1 MGNIHVFALK
11 RGKNAMNDDLDRRM
25 LEGRGAAGHARLMSS
40 RVHVLLWGIVAS
52 LFLAP
57 AATAQ
62 TPLQDKQKLEPLP
75 IVLPQ
80 PMFEGTPQNLRV
92 PNLEKPRWKAREPF
106 LAPAGVRNVA
116 RRKKVISSDMEPVL
130 GELAMLTDGDKSG
143 EEGSYI
149 ALGPGKQHVT
159 VDLGA
164 MHEIYAV
171 LFWHF
176 HKTARVYFDVVVQ
189 IADDQDFTKN
199 VRTLFN
205 NDHDN
210 TSGLGLG
217 KDMNYVETSEGRLV
231 DAKGALAR
239 YVRLYSKGNNADEM
253 NHYIEIEVFGRPAP
267 K

>member
-1 MGNIHVFALK
+1 
-11 RGKNAMNDDLDRRM
+11 MNDDVD
-25 LEGRGAAGHARLMSS
+25 GRILAGRESAG
-40 RVHVLLWGIVAS
+40 RVRSVSWQVRAWLGGLVAVLL
-52 LFLAP
+52 LAP
-57 AATAQ
+57 TAKGQ
-62 TPLQDKQKLEPLP
+62 APPQGGQKLEPIP

-92 PNLEKPRWKAREPF
+92 PNLEKPRYKAREPF
-106 LAPAGVRNVA
+106 LAPAGVKNVA
-116 RRKKVISSDMEPVL
+116 RRKTVVSSDMEPVM
-130 GELAMLTDGDKSG
+130 GELRQITDGDREG
-143 EEGSYI
+143 EEGSYVT
-149 ALGPGKQHVT
+149 LGPGLQHVT

-189 IADDQDFTKN
+189 IADDPNFTRN
-199 VRTLFN
+199 VRTIFN

-210 TSGLGLG
+210 TSKLGAG

-231 DAKGALAR
+231 DAKGALGR
-239 YVRLYSKGNNADEM
+239 YVRLYSNGNNADEM
-253 NHYIEIEVFGRPAP
+253 NNYIEIEVFGRPA